1 MAGTRLALL
10 RSEGKEMSFIGKN
23 GFFGPLKP
31 YTGAYHPS
39 VYKRGGAALG
49 TLGKPLAY
57 KKPQLAA
64 GGNVTGNDVLPRYT
78 KQPPNNASNDSGSTY
93 QSARGSNDYSWG
105 KKTSRNNHAAQI
117 EPTGHSETTRRSGMT
132 DDYLTPAQRR
142 AYESQAR
149 FAKGGKIT
157 PAWTDRP
164 YHVKQ
169 RMAHSNSPRIH
180 AEHSG
185 EGLVLNIHLSDVGP
199 HAITLGHSGGVDASR
214 MVQRQASHALQSY
227 GHPTPFHAP
236 AGHYRLR
243 LNSVRGWW

>member
-1 MAGTRLALL
+1 
-10 RSEGKEMSFIGKN
+10 
-23 GFFGPLKP
+23 
-31 YTGAYHPS
+31 
-39 VYKRGGAALG
+39 
-49 TLGKPLAY
+49 
-57 KKPQLAA
+57 
-64 GGNVTGNDVLPRYT
+64 
-78 KQPPNNASNDSGSTY
+78 SNDSGSTY

-214 MVQRQASHALQSY
+214 MVQGFPCLAVLRSPDTVPCPGRAL
-227 GHPTPFHAP
+227 P
-236 AGHYRLR
+236 AATQFGSRL
-243 LNSVRGWW
+243 VVT

>member
-1 MAGTRLALL
+1 
-10 RSEGKEMSFIGKN
+10 
-23 GFFGPLKP
+23 
-31 YTGAYHPS
+31 
-39 VYKRGGAALG
+39 
-49 TLGKPLAY
+49 
-57 KKPQLAA
+57 
-64 GGNVTGNDVLPRYT
+64 
-78 KQPPNNASNDSGSTY
+78 SNDSGSTY

-117 EPTGHSETTRRSGMT
+117 DPTGHSETTRRSGMT

-185 EGLVLNIHLSDVGP
+185 EGLVLNIRSVRCGP
-199 HAITLGHSGGVDASR
+199 PCDNPRPQRRVDASR